1 MAVVYVREQGTM
13 LAKAGERLRVTKGG
27 HTLLDKP
34 VFGIDSVALFG
45 NVQISAQAL
54 WMLMERGIDIS
65 YFTYDGKYLGQTA
78 SDTSR
83 NIFLR
88 MQQYD
93 LYMDLEKRDAI
104 ARRIVANKIGNQ
116 IAVIEHFNWTDD
128 FDWRADACEMRRHLA
143 GLVDKSGQPSL
154 MGMEGICSNIYFHSY
169 GHMFGCDMEFEKRT
183 RRPPKNPINVI
194 LSLAYTLL
202 TKEVEM
208 ALVAES
214 FETHLG
220 FLHGIRYGRKSLALD
235 IVEEFRQPAVDRL
248 VLKVFNNG
256 IITKNDFTF
265 PEDRPVELTEN
276 GFRKFCS
283 AYEHWMNGTDSSA
296 GEKCFRSMIREQ
308 AAALK
313 KAVTGGEDYQ
323 PYSWNGC
330 RDQGDPQVG

>member
-1 MAVVYVREQGTM
+1 MAVIYIREQGTT
-13 LAKAGERLRVTKGG
+13 LTKAGDRLRVMRGG

-34 VFGIDSVALFG
+34 VFGIESVALFG
-45 NVQISAQAL
+45 NVQISSQAL
-54 WMLMERGIDIS
+54 WMLMERGVDIS
-65 YFTYDGKYLGQTA
+65 YFTYDGKYLGHTA

-104 ARRIVANKIGNQ
+104 AKRIVANKIENQ
-116 IAVIEHFNWTDD
+116 ISVIEYYDWTGD
-128 FDWRADACEMRRHLA
+128 FDWKADTDEMRRHLA
-143 GLVDKSGQPSL
+143 GLADKSGQQSL
-154 MGMEGICSNIYFHSY
+154 MGVEGICSNIYFHSY
-169 GHMFGCDMEFEKRT
+169 GQMFKCDMEFEKRT

-202 TKEVEM
+202 TKEVAM
-208 ALVAES
+208 ALTAES

-248 VLKVFNNG
+248 VLKVFNKG
-256 IITKNDFTF
+256 IIGKYDFDY
-265 PEDRPVELTEN
+265 PEGRPVELNEE
-276 GFRKFCS
+276 GFRRFCT
-283 AYEHWMNGTDSSA
+283 AYEHWMNGSDTASS
-296 GEKCFRSMIREQ
+296 EKCFRSRIRDQ

-313 KAVTGGEDYQ
+313 KAVIGGEAYL
-323 PYSWNGC
+323 PYSWEERNVC
-330 RDQGDPQVG
+330 SLL